1 MSVSVFVDWVMW
13 THQNGHMSKKAPL
26 TIVWSFRNGLNIHL
40 GLYFFFTGG
49 DALTPLFV
57 KIPPEKTVNFPLVA
71 LLLPP
76 KTGFTS
82 TGGFALS

>member
-1 MSVSVFVDWVMW
+1 MEVF
-13 THQNGHMSKKAPL
+13 L
-26 TIVWSFRNGLNIHL
+26 
-40 GLYFFFTGG
+40 FF
-49 DALTPLFV
+49 LPPLFV

-82 TGGFALS
+82 TGGFALSYVSWAK